1 MKQVLKLDRVVKD
14 ENLDDLNKKM
24 KSITR
29 ETVAPK
35 TELVIL
41 SGKRTIKYDIFH
53 N

>member
-29 ETVAPK
+29 ETVAPM

-41 SGKRTIKYDIFH
+41 SDKRTINYDIFH